1 MMGAPNR
8 AGWVLLGLLAAGSA
22 VNGQTRETLA
32 CVVRLELP
40 YYQPLARD
48 ARVEGTAVA
57 SFTVGG
63 DGRLREINVEASH
76 ESSCGGL

>member
-48 ARVEGTAVA
+48 ARVGEL
-57 SFTVGG
+57 
-63 DGRLREINVEASH
+63 RLRALRLGGMVVLRRSTLRRRM
-76 ESSCGGL
+76 SSCGGL